1 MKTTRETSS
10 SPGFTKNSMY
20 VMPRRGSST
29 RVAFTAFLR
38 VRGGKEA
45 QSHSLPLEGAGACHL
60 VNRTG
65 SGGGSL
71 ECLRQ
76 VELGFQE
83 GLSGLEANSGSE
95 LGSLKPPMGRGGRSG
110 YLY

>member
-45 QSHSLPLEGAGACHL
+45 QSHSPPQEGTGACHL

-65 SGGGSL
+65 SGGGLHILGMS
-71 ECLRQ
+71 ETG

-83 GLSGLEANSGSE
+83 GLSGLGGN
-95 LGSLKPPMGRGGRSG
+95 LGQRWRL
-110 YLY
+110 